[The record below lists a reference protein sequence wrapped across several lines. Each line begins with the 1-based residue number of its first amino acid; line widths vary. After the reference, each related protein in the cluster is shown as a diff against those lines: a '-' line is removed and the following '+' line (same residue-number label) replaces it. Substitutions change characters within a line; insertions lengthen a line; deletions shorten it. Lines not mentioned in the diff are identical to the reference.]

1 MGLQRIPE
9 GERDDLSL
17 SLRNYNSVNSREAMV
32 VLVVVVVDEAKTVGR
47 VWIL

>member
-32 VLVVVVVDEAKTVGR
+32 VPVVVDEAKTVGR